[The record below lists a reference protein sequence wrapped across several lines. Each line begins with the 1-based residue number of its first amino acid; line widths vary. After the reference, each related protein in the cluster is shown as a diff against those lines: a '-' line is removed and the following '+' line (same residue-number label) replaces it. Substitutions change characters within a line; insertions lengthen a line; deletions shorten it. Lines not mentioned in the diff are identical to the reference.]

1 MSDSLKF
8 TVQYP
13 LAVQGYTPEFLGP
26 RAMTRFAR
34 AAEEAGFDA
43 IAVTDHPIPSDKWI
57 RSGGH
62 DGFDLTTALGFCAAV
77 TERIKLMTYAMVL
90 PYRNP
95 FLVAKA
101 MSTLDHLSQGR
112 AILAAGVGYLKSEFA
127 AVGVNFDERHEL
139 FDEAIDVMRGAWTQR
154 GYRYEGRHFTSLAQ
168 TALPFPVQE
177 GGVPVW
183 IAGNA
188 PRALARAAT
197 VGQGWAPLLIDQEI
211 AATVRTTPIPTVAA
225 LTRTID
231 ELRDLTESAGR
242 PRNAVEVQI
251 EGADSK
257 VLVHG
262 GSLDEHRDRLH
273 EFDQAGV
280 GWFVLD
286 TPATTVE
293 EAIDA
298 LHHYGDAVISRFH

>member
-1 MSDSLKF
+1 MKF

-13 LAVQGYTPEFLGP
+13 LTVRGYTPEFLGP
-26 RAMTRFAR
+26 QAMTRFAR
-34 AAEEAGFDA
+34 AAEESGFDA
-43 IAVTDHPIPSDKWI
+43 LAVTDHPIPSDKWI

-77 TERIKLMTYAMVL
+77 TDRIKLMTYAMVL

-101 MSTLDHLSQGR
+101 MATLDRLSQGR
-112 AILAAGVGYLKSEFA
+112 AVLAAGAGYLKSEFA
-127 AVGVNFDERHEL
+127 AVGADFDERNEL
-139 FDEAIDVMRGAWTQR
+139 FDEAIEVMRGAWTQR

-168 TALPFPVQE
+168 TALPFPVQD

-188 PRALARAAT
+188 RRAIERAAT
-197 VGQGWAPLLIDQEI
+197 VGQGWAPLLIDREM
-211 AATVRTTPIPTVAA
+211 ARTVRTTAIPTVAA
-225 LTRTID
+225 LTRAIGR
-231 ELRDLTESAGR
+231 LRDLTEAAGR
-242 PRNAVEVQI
+242 PRDAVEVQI
-251 EGADSK
+251 EGRDSQ
-257 VLVHG
+257 VLLHRT
-262 GSLDEHRDRLH
+262 SLDQHHDRLH

-286 TPATTVE
+286 TPATTVD

-298 LHHYGDAVISRFH
+298 LHRYGDAVISRFR